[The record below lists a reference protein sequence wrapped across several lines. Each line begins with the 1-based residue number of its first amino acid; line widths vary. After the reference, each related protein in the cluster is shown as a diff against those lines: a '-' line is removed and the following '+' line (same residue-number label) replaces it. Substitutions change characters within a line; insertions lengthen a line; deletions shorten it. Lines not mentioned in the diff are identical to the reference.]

1 MELNKILLLL
11 ISLFSFSL
19 STYPILVIHG
29 IGNYCTKEDTSYT
42 INKLS
47 SSLNTTVECI
57 EIGNGFFS
65 SWFQNFESQA
75 EELCSKIKVH
85 PKFQDKFSIMGI
97 SQGTLLG
104 RYLIQKCDI
113 KGKII
118 NYLSFDG
125 PQQGIGYI
133 PKLTCGKFCD
143 WINYLT
149 VDLVYSLENYL
160 SPSSYYKYK
169 YDIQKYYK
177 NNKFL
182 IDLNN
187 EGKIKNE
194 TYKERIKNLNRIML
208 VKGNSDTVISPRE
221 SSWFEFYDE
230 KGEKIVPLNESKF
243 YIDDFIGIRYL
254 NENNKIDFVLF
265 SGEHVKYTEEEFQ
278 VFINFFKNNNN

>member
-1 MELNKILLLL
+1 MMKFLFL
-11 ISLFSFSL
+11 IFLFSFSL
-19 STYPILVIHG
+19 SIYPILLIHG
-29 IGNYCTKEDTSYT
+29 IGNYCTKRDTSYI

-47 SSLNTTVECI
+47 SSLNTSVECI

-65 SWFQNFESQA
+65 SWFQNFENQA
-75 EELCSKIKVH
+75 EELCSKLKVH
-85 PKFQDKFSIMGI
+85 PTFQDKFSIMGI

-125 PQQGIGYI
+125 PQQGIGNI
-133 PKLTCGKFCD
+133 PKLTCGIVCD

-149 VDLVYSLENYL
+149 VDLIYSLENYL

-169 YDIQKYYK
+169 YNIQKYYK
-177 NNKFL
+177 YNKFL
-182 IDLNN
+182 RDLNN
-187 EGKIKNE
+187 EGEIKNE
-194 TYKERIKNLNRIML
+194 TYKEKIINLNKVML
-208 VKGNSDTVISPRE
+208 VKGNKDTVISPKE

-230 KGEKIVPLNESKF
+230 KGQFIIPLNESKF

-254 NENNKIDFVLF
+254 NENKKIEFVLF
-265 SGEHVKYTEEEFQ
+265 SGEHVKFTEEEFQ
-278 VFINFFKNNNN
+278 VFINFFKNNN

>member
-1 MELNKILLLL
+1 MKFLFL
-11 ISLFSFSL
+11 IFLFSFSL
-19 STYPILVIHG
+19 SIYPILLIHG
-29 IGNYCTKEDTSYT
+29 IGNYCTKRDTSYI

-47 SSLNTTVECI
+47 SSLNTSVECI

-65 SWFQNFESQA
+65 SWFQNFENQA
-75 EELCSKIKVH
+75 EELCSKLKVH
-85 PKFQDKFSIMGI
+85 PIFQDKFSIMGI

-125 PQQGIGYI
+125 PQQGIGNI
-133 PKLTCGKFCD
+133 PKLTCGIVCD

-149 VDLVYSLENYL
+149 VDLIYSLENYL

-169 YDIQKYYK
+169 YNIQKYYK
-177 NNKFL
+177 YNKFL
-182 IDLNN
+182 RDLNN
-187 EGKIKNE
+187 EGEIKNE
-194 TYKERIKNLNRIML
+194 TYKKKIINLNKVML
-208 VKGNSDTVISPRE
+208 VKGNKDTVISPKE

-230 KGEKIVPLNESKF
+230 KGQFIIPLNESKF

-254 NENNKIDFVLF
+254 NENKKIEFVLF
-265 SGEHVKYTEEEFQ
+265 SGEHVKFTEEEFQ
-278 VFINFFKNNNN
+278 VFINFFKNNN

>member
-1 MELNKILLLL
+1 MIKFLFL
-11 ISLFSFSL
+11 IFLFSYSFSI
-19 STYPILVIHG
+19 YPILLIHG
-29 IGNYCTKEDTSYT
+29 IGNYCTKSDTSYI

-47 SSLNTTVECI
+47 SSLNTSVECI

-65 SWFQNFESQA
+65 SWFQNFENQA
-75 EELCSKIKVH
+75 EELCSKLKVH
-85 PKFQDKFSIMGI
+85 PTFQDKFSIMGI

-133 PKLTCGKFCD
+133 PKLTCGFLCD

-149 VDLVYSLENYL
+149 VDLIYSLNDYL

-177 NNKFL
+177 YNKFL
-182 IDLNN
+182 LDLNN
-187 EGKIKNE
+187 EGEIKNE
-194 TYKERIKNLNRIML
+194 TYKEKIIKLNKVML
-208 VKGNSDTVISPRE
+208 VKGNKDTVISPKE

-230 KGEKIVPLNESKF
+230 KGQNIIPLNESKF

-254 NENNKIDFVLF
+254 NENQKIDFVLF
-265 SGEHVKYTEEEFQ
+265 SGEHVKFTEEEFQ
-278 VFINFFKNNNN
+278 VFINFFKNNN